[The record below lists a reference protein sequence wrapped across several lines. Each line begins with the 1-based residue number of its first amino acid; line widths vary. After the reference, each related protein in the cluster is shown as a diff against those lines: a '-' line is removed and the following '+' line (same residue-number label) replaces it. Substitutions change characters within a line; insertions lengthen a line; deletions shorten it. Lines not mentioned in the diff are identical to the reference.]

1 MVYLDLLILANFL
14 MDYSIIS
21 FTGQIT
27 KERIFIK
34 RLLLATVVAVSSLI
48 LFTVSSQILFLLL
61 RFCFSI
67 LIVYL
72 AFEWMSIKKFIV
84 NLIIFY
90 CLSYLMAGILISFN
104 LSSNFMVIDFF
115 DLKIWALLLISF
127 LIANGL
133 TYILKVQ
140 LFQSNLYMP
149 VKFKIA
155 DREYQLFGFL
165 DTGNDAVGNS
175 QLPIVFVNQ
184 KYLKDTINEAF
195 LTEKHI
201 PYQYSSLRTLNQQSN
216 TLVFKPHSFKIMIN
230 KHYQACDVYLALING
245 EGSALNEVQ
254 VILNRNLLV

>member
-27 KERIFIK
+27 KERMKFK
-34 RLLLATVVAVSSLI
+34 RIILASLVAVSSLV
-48 LFTVSSQILFLLL
+48 LFSVSSQGLFLIL
-61 RFCFSI
+61 RFSFSV
-67 LIVYL
+67 LIVYV
-72 AFEWMSIKKFIV
+72 AFEWISLKKYLI

-90 CLSYLMAGILISFN
+90 CLSYLLAGILISFN
-104 LSSNFMVIDFF
+104 LSSNFMVINFF

-127 LIANGL
+127 LIANSL

-155 DREYQLFGFL
+155 DQDYQLFGFL
-165 DTGNDAVGNS
+165 DTGNDSTGSN
-175 QLPIVFVNQ
+175 QIPIVFVNQ
-184 KYLKDTINEAF
+184 KYLKETINEAF
-195 LTEKHI
+195 LTEKQI
-201 PYQYSSLRTLNQQSN
+201 PYQYSSFRTLNQQSN
-216 TLVFKPHSFKIMIN
+216 TLVFKPHSFQIMVH
-230 KHYQACDVYLALING
+230 KHYMDYDVYLALVNG
-245 EGSALNEVQ
+245 EGSSLNEVQ